1 MKTTGSSIE
10 RISVLRPA
18 IDHQEMMAGS
28 WPHFTSPGFLE
39 KFRTGRRRLKTV
51 VLKFFFEKILSGG
64 SPVSVKIPAT
74 HIPPR
79 HDLRCKYR

>member
-39 KFRTGRRRLKTV
+39 KFRTGRRRL
-51 VLKFFFEKILSGG
+51 
-64 SPVSVKIPAT
+64 
-74 HIPPR
+74 
-79 HDLRCKYR
+79 